1 MKLILNEQRFG
12 WSYAL
17 QCKVMVSTIQH
28 EATAEL
34 RRTEIPLKT
43 RVLTAVARWQTR
55 FGQGGFV

>member
-43 RVLTAVARWQTR
+43 RVLTANRTDYGSGR
-55 FGQGGFV
+55 FGA